1 MAKENPYELNLDNTN
16 NNDAIDIIDK
26 LNELVCCLNIDEGC
40 QMLLKPSTT
49 DLQNE
54 IKFDQRADQVFKH
67 HRRHDQIMIENNI
80 MNELQQSINIINND
94 LDKKLNK
101 KELDSKNIIEI
112 YDRLMTLKML
122 NLKYSINTK
131 SLKDFIKLNKI
142 NLEEVTKIENGIK
155 VVQSLNE
162 KPSKKSDIKIPHT
175 VKDRRP
181 SILCIS
187 NRSRRNNHDTNF
199 RVQPRINIE
208 RIRQSENLTNENI
221 IFDSQVNE
229 VIRMRYE
236 NDHTDMVESL
246 NNQPNINQNTRHR
259 YNEESMSNDLMTS
272 SMEEDLQLIES
283 PDFNSSVNLCKDN
296 EDNNSGDIYLLLQPH
311 NSWMES

>member
-1 MAKENPYELNLDNTN
+1 MIYNT
-16 NNDAIDIIDK
+16 K
-26 LNELVCCLNIDEGC
+26 LN
-40 QMLLKPSTT
+40 
-49 DLQNE
+49 
-54 IKFDQRADQVFKH
+54 
-67 HRRHDQIMIENNI
+67 
-80 MNELQQSINIINND
+80 QSFTEHII
-94 LDKKLNK
+94 
-101 KELDSKNIIEI
+101 
-112 YDRLMTLKML
+112 
-122 NLKYSINTK
+122 
-131 SLKDFIKLNKI
+131 FQI

-246 NNQPNINQNTRHR
+246 NNQPNINQNTR
-259 YNEESMSNDLMTS
+259 YEP
-272 SMEEDLQLIES
+272 QI
-283 PDFNSSVNLCKDN
+283 
-296 EDNNSGDIYLLLQPH
+296 
-311 NSWMES
+311 